1 MKSPSRRQF
10 VTLSALSPMLIS
22 KVIQNQE
29 AYANPSTPARKYYSN
44 LSCGRIGA
52 KASFE
57 ESMELAI
64 RHGFEAVD
72 PDPAYFAKLPQ
83 QKLEAL
89 WVQLAK
95 NRLKFGPAGLPVEFR
110 GGEAAFQDGLKKL
123 PQYAEELGR
132 IKITRVA
139 TWILSFSNDYTYL
152 EYFRL
157 HRDRL
162 RDCASILG
170 DHGLHLGLEYVGP
183 KTAWRSSK
191 HPFIHTLSET
201 LELIEAIG
209 RKNVGLQLDSWHWF
223 NAEESEADLLRL
235 KSEQIVAV
243 DINDAPSGV
252 PLDKQ
257 VDSARELPLSTGVI
271 PLAAFMRALR
281 KIGYDGPI
289 SIEPFNA
296 TLRAMPREQACT
308 ATAAAMHKV
317 MVL

>member
-1 MKSPSRRQF
+1 MKSCNRRQF
-10 VTLSALSPMLIS
+10 VASSALSPMLIS
-22 KVIQNQE
+22 KALQNHE
-29 AYANPSTPARKYYSN
+29 AFANSATAPRKYYSN
-44 LSCGRIGA
+44 LSCGRIGV

-57 ESMELAI
+57 ESLDLAI

-72 PDPAYFAKLPQ
+72 PDPAYFAQLPQ

-89 WVQLAK
+89 LDQLAQK
-95 NRLKFGPAGLPVEFR
+95 KLKFGPAGLPVEFR
-110 GGEAAFQDGLKKL
+110 GAEAAFQDGLKRL
-123 PQYAEELGR
+123 PQYAEQLRR
-132 IKITRVA
+132 IKVTRVA

-170 DHGLHLGLEYVGP
+170 DRGIRLGLEYVGP
-183 KTAWRSSK
+183 KTFWRSSK

-201 LELIEAIG
+201 LELIEAMG

-223 NAEESEADLLRL
+223 NAEETEADLLKLR
-235 KSEQIVAV
+235 SEQIVAV
-243 DINDAPSGV
+243 DINDAPAGV

-257 VDSARELPLSTGVI
+257 VDSARELPLATGVI
-271 PLAAFMRALR
+271 PLAAFMRALQ

-296 TLRAMPREQACT
+296 ALRAMPREQACA

-317 MVL
+317 MEL